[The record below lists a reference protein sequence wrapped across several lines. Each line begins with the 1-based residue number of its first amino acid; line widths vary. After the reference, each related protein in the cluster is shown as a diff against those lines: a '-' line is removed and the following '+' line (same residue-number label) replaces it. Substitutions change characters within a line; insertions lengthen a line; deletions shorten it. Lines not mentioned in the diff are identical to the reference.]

1 MMVLKEVTQVEEV
14 NASSQ
19 GRYMFKLGLGDI
31 LRTTMFGSL
40 MAVSNEILRMPL
52 HMPGHTSIWWM
63 GILLVGKGLV
73 RKFGAGIIM
82 GIVSGIL
89 AVVLGLGKEGV
100 FVFFKYFVPGLLIDV
115 LAPLFKF
122 RLESIIVGAI
132 CGALT
137 SLSKLAVNL
146 ILGIL
151 LNVPMLFLTL
161 GLGFTS
167 FTHVLFGAIGGVLA
181 AIVIKRLKPRLSN
194 WD

>member
-1 MMVLKEVTQVEEV
+1 MVLKEVTQVGEG
-14 NASSQ
+14 NSSSQ
-19 GRYMFKLGLGDI
+19 ERYMFKLRLGDI
-31 LRTTMFGSL
+31 LRATMFGSL
-40 MAVSNEILRMPL
+40 AAVSNEILRLPL

-82 GIVSGIL
+82 GLVSGIL
-89 AVVLGLGKEGV
+89 AVVLGLGKEGI
-100 FVFFKYFVPGLLIDV
+100 FVFFKYFVPGLLIDF
-115 LAPLFKF
+115 LAPLFNFK
-122 RLESIIVGAI
+122 LESMIVGAI

-137 SLSKLAVNL
+137 SLSKLAMNL
-146 ILGIL
+146 VIGML

-167 FTHVLFGAIGGVLA
+167 FAHVLFGAIGGVFA
-181 AIVIKRLKPRLSN
+181 AIIIKRLKPRLSN